1 MGAERMGMTWLPALR
16 PSETAYQPRH
26 RSTRQGGD
34 GTARFDRDTWHS
46 GSPGQPG
53 RPTSARPWADP
64 NEITDVALEPDFLD
78 LLTIGEIR
86 RMLEG
91 CALEDVSQIV
101 PELVGLIAHSSHT
114 PATLTS
120 AWHEFAGA
128 TRDAFASHSRLRDG
142 SDCFGRARFGTDHGA
157 DAAVAMMTFAD
168 EAWQLITR
176 GALDVDALAPARAT
190 AARSR

>member
-16 PSETAYQPRH
+16 PSDAAYQPRH

-34 GTARFDRDTWHS
+34 GMARFDRDTWH

-53 RPTSARPWADP
+53 RPTGARPWADP
-64 NEITDVALEPDFLD
+64 NETIDATSEPDFLD

-91 CALEDVSQIV
+91 CALDDVSQIV

-114 PATLTS
+114 RATLTS
-120 AWHEFAGA
+120 AWNEFADA
-128 TRDAFASHSRLRDG
+128 TRDAFALHARLRDG
-142 SDCFGRARFGTDHGA
+142 SDRFGPAQFGADHGA
-157 DAAVAMMTFAD
+157 DAVVAMMTYAD

-176 GALDVDALAPARAT
+176 GALEADALAPARAT

>member
-1 MGAERMGMTWLPALR
+1 MGAERMGMTWLPVVR
-16 PSETAYQPRH
+16 QSDTAYQPRH

-34 GTARFDRDTWHS
+34 GTARFDRDTWHG

-53 RPTSARPWADP
+53 RPTSARPWADA
-64 NEITDVALEPDFLD
+64 NEITDVTSEPDFLD

-91 CALEDVSQIV
+91 CALDDVSQIV

-114 PATLTS
+114 RGTLTS
-120 AWHEFAGA
+120 AWNEFADA
-128 TRDAFASHSRLRDG
+128 TRDAFALHIRLRDG
-142 SDCFGRARFGTDHGA
+142 SDGRAQFGAGHGA
-157 DAAVAMMTFAD
+157 DAVVAMMTYAD

-176 GALDVDALAPARAT
+176 GTRDAGSLAPARAT

>member
-1 MGAERMGMTWLPALR
+1 M
-16 PSETAYQPRH
+16 
-26 RSTRQGGD
+26 
-34 GTARFDRDTWHS
+34 ARIDQDTWH
-46 GSPGQPG
+46 GFSPSQPG

-64 NEITDVALEPDFLD
+64 NEITDVTSDFLD

-91 CALEDVSQIV
+91 CALDDVSQIV

-114 PATLTS
+114 RATLTS
-120 AWHEFAGA
+120 AWHEFADA
-128 TRDAFASHSRLRDG
+128 TRDAFALHIRLRDG
-142 SDCFGRARFGTDHGA
+142 SDCFGRAQFGTDNRA
-157 DAAVAMMTFAD
+157 DAVVAMMTYAD

-176 GALDVDALAPARAT
+176 GALEADALAPARAT